1 MAYRYT
7 GGMSLEDLTN
17 LDPEE
22 LLDLPEPALRE
33 AVSRMSQAANKR
45 VRRASK
51 QEYTSPAVQ
60 AAKRGGEFTV
70 KGKDFTALRNEYTR
84 ARSFLGNKLSTASG
98 YREMQREV
106 KAELKKKGYKV
117 NLKDVPK
124 MLEAYHK
131 LTQEDGSVLTRGE
144 RYKYLRELG
153 ESIVVKSDD
162 KTKTALKDEAEATG
176 AVLLDLLADRLGD
189 LDEGGE
195 EFDSDDGSV
204 AGFFRELE

>member
-7 GGMSLEDLTN
+7 GGLSLEDLTN

-22 LLDLPEPALRE
+22 LLDMPEPALRE
-33 AVSRMSQAANKR
+33 AVSRMAQAANKR
-45 VRRASK
+45 IRRASK
-51 QEYTSPAVQ
+51 HEYASPAVQ
-60 AAKRGGEFTV
+60 AAKRGGEFSAE
-70 KGKDFTALRNEYTR
+70 GKDITSLRNEYTR
-84 ARSFLGNKLSTASG
+84 ARGFLGNKLSTASG
-98 YREMQREV
+98 YRETQREV

-124 MLEAYHK
+124 MIDAYHK

-153 ESIVVKSDD
+153 ESIVIKSDD

-176 AVLLDLLADRLGD
+176 QALLDLLADKLGD

-195 EFDSDDGSV
+195 EFESDDGSV